1 MIEIFSVP
9 FLALLIVLVAR
20 MFESVERDID
30 EG

>member
-20 MFESVERDID
+20 MFERVERDID